1 MSVNSVRVFME
12 KSGCGIAIG
21 VVLAVVLIAGLGFQC
36 NNQGQA
42 MLDSSPAVAEVA
54 GVTINAAEVDSTANL
69 QLSYFGAALEN
80 LPASFETNVYHNAM
94 KELFNQARMV
104 KLGQTRGIS
113 LRDEDILKGA
123 EQQFDKAYV
132 EWKQMKID
140 EGVLKADSTTEEV
153 AAKFKEE
160 LGKTF
165 EEIKKERMDGLKDQL
180 LRPDQRN
187 NVIAGHVR
195 SMLYDDELSK
205 LNISDDELKR
215 AFQTADVKKIVL
227 DRAKVDGGDA
237 RKFAQEIVEK
247 VKSGEYKFE
256 QAMDRFSHAAPI
268 EGKRLS
274 ETIDKIALRQA
285 LTDESMVPLRTA
297 NKGDIVV
304 IDSPVGAEVIF
315 VVDIVGDV
323 PADFESAK
331 DRHRRDV
338 LGPRANEIITKLVEE
353 LAAEYPVSWKSPGYE
368 VLYEVSEALSNLTT
382 ADYERRVQVL
392 EPLYER
398 SLTAQSDLVGRNMA
412 TLASYT
418 AIEGIWDRAS
428 EEQRK
433 AWADKYLAAIDTIVS
448 VQPKPALI
456 FQKIEI
462 LAQQG
467 NPAAWDA
474 LVDLA
479 VSTRDLT
486 PAGQQR
492 FSQIFRVEDQL
503 TEKGLAN
510 EAAAAKIQAEYDR
523 WNADKV
529 MQEQAE
535 AEAAKRMEE
544 ERKRFEE
551 EEKKRAE
558 EAASGATSGTSSN
571 EGR

>member
-36 NNQGQA
+36 NNQGPA

-113 LRDEDILKGA
+113 LKDDDILKGA
-123 EQQFDKAYV
+123 EQQLDKALV

-140 EGVLKADSTTEEV
+140 EGVLKAESTAEEV

-285 LTDESMVPLRTA
+285 LTDESMAPLRTA

-304 IDSPVGAEVIF
+304 IDSPIGAEVIF

-353 LAAEYPVSWKSPGYE
+353 LAAEYPVTWKSPGYE
-368 VLYEVSEALSNLTT
+368 VLYEVAEALSNLTT

-412 TLASYT
+412 TLATYT

-433 AWADKYLAAIDTIVS
+433 AWADKYLSAIDTIVS

-503 TEKGLAN
+503 KEKGLAN